1 MENNYFIARFDD
13 DNDYIRV
20 LTKGPWVELGH
31 YLVVQRWHPSFNP
44 CYNSLGKTRL
54 LFGLESVTFPC
65 IIITFYFIWRLG
77 NKIGRALKIDENTL
91 SQMEDDNAKTERG
104 RYARVC
110 VEVDLRRKWVPKVL
124 VFNDL
129 FQVEYEGFNLI
140 CFKCGR

>member
-1 MENNYFIARFDD
+1 MWKNNYFIARFDD

-31 YLVVQRWHPSFNP
+31 YLVVLRWHPSFNP
-44 CYNSLGKTRL
+44 CYNSLGKTPIWVRVRNIPL
-54 LFGLESVTFPC
+54 HYYNRHFL
-65 IIITFYFIWRLG
+65 WRLG

-110 VEVDLRRKWVPKVL
+110 VEVDLRRKLVL
-124 VFNDL
+124 GV
-129 FQVEYEGFNLI
+129 
-140 CFKCGR
+140 